1 MVSNDHMTYLTLHE
15 RKCRVKIVQTP
26 PIPDELRLSS
36 KCLTA
41 YQQGFD
47 KRSMGYDFL
56 IEDKVLQMAAEESD
70 QSKTGGADPKPSDG
84 EKGENDKKSTQY
96 VSKFLSNF
104 NVLAKP
110 SPAQG
115 TGGGNGLPDM
125 KSQNPKLA
133 RMVSITASDPATC
146 QIYLE
151 RCNMDIQKALQK
163 FYSENG
169 L

>member
-1 MVSNDHMTYLTLHE
+1 MVSNDNMTYTTLHE
-15 RKCRVKIVQTP
+15 RKCRVKIVKTP

-47 KRSMGYDFL
+47 KRSMGYDFST
-56 IEDKVLQMAAEESD
+56 EDKVLQMMAEESG
-70 QSKTGGADPKPSDG
+70 QSKADAADAEPSDG
-84 EKGENDKKSTQY
+84 EKSENDKKSTQY

-110 SPAQG
+110 TPAQG
-115 TGGGNGLPDM
+115 TGGGNNISDM
-125 KSQNPKLA
+125 KSQNPKLS

-169 L
+169 V